1 MVAVPER
8 LVLGRWLRWGLR
20 VGCLSVLLTA
30 APAQDQAPDA
40 VQVPTAEQLT
50 ARLQKLDAEA
60 RATVVRNV
68 EKRLLREQSHLV
80 QNVLDRERGPSA
92 YPAPAARVWFEP
104 RDYAPVAAP
113 RQLVAAG
120 TAGHRAAT
128 GRCRPFE
135 FLPDLQV
142 AIVYDWALGKA
153 VRVAPNLGPEARFAN
168 LVRGFFPHSDHAV
181 AQVLEALD
189 DDPDQRALG
198 DYFEHLYGD
207 RNGAVF
213 AGVSLYDAWN
223 SGIQLEMPDTD
234 AIAFAVRILGTAS
247 FVSPIPEDRR
257 RERLYGKLREAF
269 ERHRDHRVVRLAAAA
284 AYVAGEPK
292 LDATYL
298 PLVARC
304 QWVWQQVGWEPKEFA
319 ARLRQTPDRTQ
330 WLLAVDA
337 EIRAAPE
344 AVAPL
349 RQAWRDWGVF
359 LRQLAAAELARAGG

>member
-1 MVAVPER
+1 MR
-8 LVLGRWLRWGLR
+8 LGSQPALFRGLLGPALACWCLASGIQAQEPAPQDPPSADQLLLRLR
-20 VGCLSVLLTA
+20 
-30 APAQDQAPDA
+30 
-40 VQVPTAEQLT
+40 
-50 ARLQKLDAEA
+50 KLDAGQRE
-60 RATVVRNV
+60 TVVRAI
-68 EKRLLREQSHLV
+68 ERRLLRDPSFLV
-80 QNVLDRERGPSA
+80 QNVIGRERGAGA
-92 YPAPAARVWFEP
+92 YPAPMPRTWFEP
-104 RDYAPVAAP
+104 RDYAPVALP
-113 RQLVAAG
+113 RSLVAPGSA
-120 TAGHRAAT
+120 AHRAAT
-128 GRCRPFE
+128 RGCRPFE
-135 FLPDLQV
+135 FLPDLEV
-142 AIVYDWALGKA
+142 AVVYDWGLGKA
-153 VRVAPNLGPEARFAN
+153 VRIAPNLDATARFGN

-189 DDPDQRALG
+189 DDPEQRALG

-213 AGVSLYDAWN
+213 TGVSLYDAWN

-257 RERLYGKLREAF
+257 RERLYAKIREAF

-304 QWVWQQVGWEPKEFA
+304 QWVWQQVDWEPKEFA
-319 ARLRQTPDRTQ
+319 ARLRQTPDRAQ
-330 WLLAVDA
+330 WLLVVDA

-349 RQAWRDWGVF
+349 RQTWRDWGVF
-359 LRQLAAAELARAGG
+359 LRQLAAIELGRVGG